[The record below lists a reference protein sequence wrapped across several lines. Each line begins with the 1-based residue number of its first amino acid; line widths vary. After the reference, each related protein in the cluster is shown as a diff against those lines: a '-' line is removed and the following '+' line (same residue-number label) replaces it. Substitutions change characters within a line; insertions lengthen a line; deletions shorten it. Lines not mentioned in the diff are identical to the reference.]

1 MTVHLKDYTAPAYD
15 IPETRLDFSLS
26 PDATRVTS
34 RLTLVRRDAG
44 ADRVTLHGE
53 KLKLER
59 VAIDGETVGT
69 DRYEL
74 TDTSL
79 TLLGLGETAEVEITV
94 TIAPKDNTALMGLYM
109 SGGRYCTQ
117 CEAEGFRRI
126 TYFLDRPD
134 CLSRFT
140 VRVEADKAEFPT
152 LLANGD
158 TVETGDAGQGRHY
171 AVFVDPH
178 PKPTYLFALVAGSF
192 DSIFDDFTT
201 ASGQAV
207 KLGVHVD
214 PGQAGRAHFAMDALK
229 RSMKWDED
237 VFQRE
242 YDLSEFHIV
251 AVRDFNFGAMENKGL
266 NIFNS
271 SLLLADADTAT
282 DADFLNVE
290 RVVAHEYFHNWTGNR
305 ITLRDWFQLCLKE
318 GLTVYR
324 DQEFSSDM
332 RSRPLQRI
340 HDVQSLRAIQFPEDD
355 GPLAHP
361 PRPSEFETIENFYTS
376 TVYNKGAEVVRVLR
390 ELLGADGFADGMQRY
405 FADNDGSAATLEDFM
420 AAFDFGSAEARE
432 VAFRWYLQAGTPT
445 LTLAREHDPDT
456 GTVSL
461 VLRQSQK
468 PTPGQSD
475 KAPLPIPL
483 RIGFLDKAGAILP
496 LTHAGTT
503 ADEHHLTFSTAE
515 ARLEFDGAA
524 DMPIPAI
531 LRGFNAPVR
540 VETDLS
546 QDEKLVQMAHDP
558 DPFTRWDT
566 GQLMMAEAMIARA
579 NGQAQAGPPLDR
591 IVQALAGEFDR
602 DDFEPGFV
610 ARAIRPAS
618 VSELIMQTDTPDPDA
633 LFAAQLEIRRALS
646 AALASRREAEFAR
659 PAPDPRSLDNDAIG
673 RRALRSTFLF
683 LAAAEGES
691 TAGLAL
697 QAFRSAGNMTDSMA
711 ALRALSEIGGAAFD
725 TALAEFEA
733 RWKEDALVM
742 DKWFSLQAMAPQ
754 DGAERVRKLAAHPLF
769 SLKNPNRARAVYG
782 AFANANPVCFHAAD
796 GSGYTL
802 VADALI
808 QLDPINP
815 GTSARIVRSF
825 ETWKR
830 FDTTHQAHARAALER
845 VLSTAQSTNLKEVI
859 TKTLGG

>member
-1 MTVHLKDYTAPAYD
+1 MTIQLIDYTAPAYD
-15 IPETRLDFSLS
+15 IPETHLDFSLS

-34 RLTLVRRDAG
+34 RLKLERRDLS
-44 ADRVTLHGE
+44 ADRITLDGE
-53 KLKLER
+53 KLQLES
-59 VAIDGETVGT
+59 VAIDGEIVGP

-94 TIAPKDNTALMGLYM
+94 TIAPQGNTELMGLYM

-140 VRVEADKAEFPT
+140 VRVEAEKDGFPT
-152 LLANGD
+152 LLSNGD
-158 TVETGDAGQGRHY
+158 TVETGDAGEGRHY

-178 PKPTYLFALVAGSF
+178 PKPTYLFALVAGAF

-214 PGQAGRAHFAMDALK
+214 PGQAGRAYFAMDALK

-271 SLLLADADTAT
+271 SLLLADAETAT
-282 DADFLNVE
+282 DADFMNVE
-290 RVVAHEYFHNWTGNR
+290 RVVAHEYFHNWSGNR

-340 HDVQSLRAIQFPEDD
+340 HDVQGLRAIQFPEDD

-361 PRPSEFETIENFYTS
+361 PRPTEYETIDNFYTS

-390 ELLGADGFADGMQRY
+390 ELLGADGFAAGMQRY
-405 FADNDGSAATLEDFM
+405 FTDNDGTAATLEDFM

-432 VAFRWYLQAGTPT
+432 AAFRWYQQAGTPT
-445 LTLAREHDPDT
+445 VTMRREHNAET
-456 GTVSL
+456 GDVTL
-461 VLRQSQK
+461 VLTQSQK
-468 PTPGQSD
+468 PTPGQTD
-475 KAPLPIPL
+475 KAPLPVPL
-483 RIGFLDKAGAILP
+483 RIGFLDAEGRTLP
-496 LTHAGTT
+496 LSHNGA
-503 ADEHHLTFSTAE
+503 ASDEHHLTFDTAE
-515 ARLEFDGAA
+515 ARLSFSGAA
-524 DMPIPAI
+524 GMPIPAI
-531 LRGFNAPVR
+531 LRGFNAPVK
-540 VETDLS
+540 VDTDLN
-546 QDEKLVQMAHDP
+546 QEEKLVQMAHDP

-579 NGQAQAGPPLDR
+579 EGQAQAGPPLDR
-591 IVQALAGEFDR
+591 IAQALAGEFDR

-618 VSELIMQTDTPDPDA
+618 VSELLQQTDTPDPAA
-633 LFAAQLEIRRALS
+633 LFAAQLETRRTLS
-646 AALASRREAEFAR
+646 AALAGQRKTEFAR
-659 PAPDPRSLDNDAIG
+659 PAPDADSLENEAIG

-691 TAGLAL
+691 AAELAL
-697 QAFRSAGNMTDSMA
+697 DAFHQAGNMTDSMA
-711 ALRALSEIGGAAFD
+711 ALRALSEIGGSAFE

-733 RWKEDALVM
+733 RWKDDALVM
-742 DKWFSLQAMAPQ
+742 DKWFSMQAMAPH
-754 DGAERVRKLAAHPLF
+754 DGAERVRKLVQHPLF

-782 AFANANPVCFHAAD
+782 AFANANPVCFHAED
-796 GSGYTL
+796 GSGYNL

-808 QLDPINP
+808 ELDAINP

-830 FDTTHQAHARAALER
+830 FDTTRQAHAKAALER
-845 VLSTAQSTNLKEVI
+845 VLAAAKSTNLKEVI

>member
-15 IPETRLDFSLS
+15 IPETWLDFRLS
-26 PDATRVTS
+26 PDMTQVSS
-34 RLTLVRRDAG
+34 RLKLVRRDAG
-44 ADRVTLHGE
+44 ADRITLDGE
-53 KLKLER
+53 NLNLES
-59 VAIDGETVGT
+59 VAIDGKTVGA

-94 TIAPKDNTALMGLYM
+94 TIAPKDNTVLMGLYM

-140 VRVEADKAEFPT
+140 VRVEAEKADFPT
-152 LLANGD
+152 LLSNGD
-158 TVETGDAGQGRHY
+158 TVETGDAGEGRHY

-178 PKPTYLFALVAGSF
+178 PKPTYLFALVAGTF
-192 DSIFDDFTT
+192 DSIFDSFTT
-201 ASGQAV
+201 ASGQPV

-271 SLLLADADTAT
+271 SVLLADAETAT
-282 DADFLNVE
+282 DVDFMRIE
-290 RVVAHEYFHNWTGNR
+290 GIVAHEYFHNWSGNR
-305 ITLRDWFQLCLKE
+305 VTLRDWFQLCLKE

-340 HDVQSLRAIQFPEDD
+340 SDVQALRAIQYPEDD

-361 PRPSEFETIENFYTS
+361 PRPTEYEAIDNFYTA

-390 ELLGADGFADGMQRY
+390 ELLGADGFAEGMQRY
-405 FADNDGSAATLEDFM
+405 FADNDGKAATLEDFM

-432 VAFRWYLQAGTPT
+432 AAFRWYQQAGTPT
-445 LTLAREHDPDT
+445 VTMTREHDTDT
-456 GTVSL
+456 GIVTL
-461 VLRQSQK
+461 VLTQSQK
-468 PTPGQSD
+468 PTPGQTD

-483 RIGFLDKAGAILP
+483 RIGFLDADGATLP
-496 LTHAGTT
+496 LTRAGK
-503 ADEHHLTFSTAE
+503 ASDEHLFTFDTAE
-515 ARLEFDGAA
+515 ARLDFAGAT
-524 DMPIPAI
+524 DRPIPAI

-540 VETDLS
+540 VETDLDP
-546 QDEKLVQMAHDP
+546 DEKLVQMAHDP

-566 GQLMMAEAMIARA
+566 GQMMLAEAMIARA
-579 NGQAQAGPPLDR
+579 DGKAQAGPSLER

-602 DDFEPGFV
+602 HDFEPGFV
-610 ARAIRPAS
+610 ARVIRPPS
-618 VSELIMQTDTPDPDA
+618 VSELIMQTDTPDPDD
-633 LFAAQLEIRRALS
+633 LFAAQIETRRALS
-646 AALASRREAEFAR
+646 AALADRRRTEFSR
-659 PAPDPRSLDNDAIG
+659 PAPDATSLDNEAIG
-673 RRALRSTFLF
+673 RRALRSSFLF
-683 LAAAEGES
+683 LTAAEGES
-691 TAGLAL
+691 AADLAL
-697 QAFRSAGNMTDSMA
+697 QAFHAAGNMTDSMA

-725 TALAEFEA
+725 TALAEFET
-733 RWKEDALVM
+733 RWTHDALVM

-754 DGAERVRKLAAHPLF
+754 DGTERVRKLAEHPLF

-796 GSGYTL
+796 GSGYNL

-808 QLDPINP
+808 QLDAINP

-825 ETWKR
+825 ESWKR
-830 FDTTHQAHARAALER
+830 FDATRQAHARGALER
-845 VLSTAQSTNLKEVI
+845 VLASARSTNLKEVI

>member
-1 MTVHLKDYTAPAYD
+1 MTVHLRDYTAPAYE
-15 IPETRLDFSLS
+15 IPETHLDFSLS
-26 PDATRVTS
+26 PEATRVIS
-34 RLTLVRRDAG
+34 RLKLVRRDKD
-44 ADRVTLHGE
+44 ADRITLQGE
-53 KLKLER
+53 KLVLDS
-59 VAIDGETVGT
+59 VAIDGQTVGT

-79 TLLGLGETAEVEITV
+79 TLLGLGETAEVEISV

-140 VRVEADKAEFPT
+140 VRVEADKDDFPT
-152 LLANGD
+152 LLSNGD
-158 TVETGDAGQGRHY
+158 TVENGDAGNGRHY

-178 PKPTYLFALVAGSF
+178 PKPTYLFALVAGAF
-192 DSIFDDFTT
+192 DSIFDSFTT
-201 ASGQAV
+201 RSGQAV

-242 YDLSEFHIV
+242 YDLAEFHIV

-290 RVVAHEYFHNWTGNR
+290 RVVAHEYFHNWSGNR

-340 HDVQSLRAIQFPEDD
+340 HDVQGLRAIQFPEDD

-390 ELLGADGFADGMQRY
+390 ELLGAEGFAEGMQRY
-405 FADNDGSAATLEDFM
+405 FDDNDGTAATLEDFM
-420 AAFDFGSAEARE
+420 AAFDFGSVEARE
-432 VAFRWYLQAGTPT
+432 AAFRWYQQAGTPT
-445 LTLAREHDPDT
+445 LTMKRAHDAGT
-456 GTVSL
+456 GQVTL
-461 VLRQSQK
+461 TLTQSQK
-468 PTPGQSD
+468 PTPGQTD

-483 RIGFLDKAGAILP
+483 RIGFLDSAGQVLP
-496 LTHAGTT
+496 LSNDGT
-503 ADEHHLTFSTAE
+503 ASEEHHLTFDSAE
-515 ARLEFDGAA
+515 TQLRFDGAA
-524 DMPIPAI
+524 EMPIPAI
-531 LRGFNAPVR
+531 LRGFNAPVK
-540 VETDLS
+540 VETDLT

-566 GQLMMAEAMIARA
+566 GQLMMAEAMLARA
-579 NGQAQAGPPLDR
+579 DGKAQSGPPLER
-591 IVQALAGEFDR
+591 IAEALAGEFQR
-602 DDFEPGFV
+602 ADFEPGFV

-618 VSELIMQTDTPDPDA
+618 VSELIMQTHTPDPAA
-633 LFAAQLEIRRALS
+633 LFAAQLDTRRALS
-646 AALASRREAEFAR
+646 AALADQREAEFAR
-659 PAPDPRSLDNDAIG
+659 PAPDPQSLDNDAIG

-683 LAAAEGES
+683 LAAAEGEAS
-691 TAGLAL
+691 ADLAL
-697 QAFRSAGNMTDSMA
+697 EAFREAGNMTDSMA
-711 ALRALSEIGGAAFD
+711 ALRALAEIGGPAFD
-725 TALAEFEA
+725 RALSTFET
-733 RWKEDALVM
+733 RWKSDPLVM

-754 DGAERVRKLAAHPLF
+754 DGTERVRKLASHPLF
-769 SLKNPNRARAVYG
+769 SLKNPNRARSVYG
-782 AFANANPVCFHAAD
+782 AFANANPVCFHAED
-796 GSGYTL
+796 GSGYDL

-815 GTSARIVRSF
+815 GTAARIVRSF

-830 FDTTHQAHARAALER
+830 FDNNRQARARAALER
-845 VLSTAQSTNLKEVI
+845 VLAAANSTNLKEVI